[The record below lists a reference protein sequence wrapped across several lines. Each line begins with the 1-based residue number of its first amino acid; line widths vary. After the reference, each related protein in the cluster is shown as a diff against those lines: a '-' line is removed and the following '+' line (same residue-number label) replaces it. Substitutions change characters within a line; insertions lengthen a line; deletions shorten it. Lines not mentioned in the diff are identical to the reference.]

1 MGFREFD
8 QPEIERVLN
17 EERVVRIAFTATG
30 ELYIVPVFY
39 VWHEGSLC
47 GLTTPGR
54 KTAMAA
60 AAPQVAFQV
69 DSTAATGHFTW
80 SSVSGEGEWSVVKDP
95 AEFGPFALAMRQKLS
110 DAPEWAS
117 KELNARFAE
126 KGMVP
131 FRIRPTRL
139 SGRGHAEGT

>member
-1 MGFREFD
+1 MGFRDFD
-8 QPEIERVLN
+8 RHEIERVLT
-17 EERVVRIAFTATG
+17 EERVVRIAFAANG
-30 ELYIVPVFY
+30 ELYVVPVFY
-39 VWHEGSLC
+39 VWHEDALC

-60 AAPQVAFQV
+60 AAGHVAFQV

-80 SSVSGEGEWSVVKDP
+80 SSVGGEGEWSVVKDP
-95 AEFGPFALAMRQKLS
+95 AEFTPFAMAMRQKLA

-117 KELNARFAE
+117 RELNARFAE

-131 FRIRPTRL
+131 FRIRPTML
-139 SGRGHAEGT
+139 FGRAHAEGS